1 MNKSLLVL
9 SGVAISALLAGCAS
23 SSFLEEQA
31 KLIEYEACLG
41 KQELL
46 QQEVLKLVTKDGI
59 DWEQAAET
67 IFSTGEPDP
76 KLGLITSLETMMKQC
91 AKYRP

>member
-1 MNKSLLVL
+1 MKKYLLGL
-9 SGVAISALLAGCAS
+9 SGLALGALLSGCAGS
-23 SSFLEEQA
+23 PSAQEQA

-46 QQEVLKLVTKDGI
+46 QQEVRELVTKDGI
-59 DWEQAAET
+59 DLEQTLRT

-76 KLGLITSLETMMKQC
+76 KTGLITSLETMIKQC
-91 AKYRP
+91 EKYRP

>member
-1 MNKSLLVL
+1 MKKFLLVL
-9 SGVAISALLAGCAS
+9 CGLAVSTLLTSCAS
-23 SSFLEEQA
+23 SPSAQEQA
-31 KLIEYEACLG
+31 RLIEYEACLG

-76 KLGLITSLETMMKQC
+76 KTGLITSLETMMKQC
-91 AKYRP
+91 EKYRP

>member
-1 MNKSLLVL
+1 M
-9 SGVAISALLAGCAS
+9 SALLTSCAS
-23 SSFLEEQA
+23 SPSAQEQA

-41 KQELL
+41 KQELI
-46 QQEVLKLVTKDGI
+46 QQEVRELITKDGI
-59 DWEQAAET
+59 DLEQTLKT

-76 KLGLITSLETMMKQC
+76 KTGLITSLETMIKRC